1 MIQFK
6 YIMLNYICISLHIKL
21 ITLIGGDLYMKLAE
35 QIRKYRKNSG
45 LTQEA
50 LAEKLNTTRQS
61 VSKWEQGSLE
71 PNIQMLNNLAE
82 LFGVSLDKLVNGKDE
97 LEDTGNKVYTSAP
110 MNFWEF
116 AAKKW
121 WLIIII
127 ILIISGTLSQIF
139 G

>member
-1 MIQFK
+1 
-6 YIMLNYICISLHIKL
+6 MLNYICRSLHIEL
-21 ITLIGGDLYMKLAE
+21 ITLMGGDLYMRLAE

-71 PNIQMLNNLAE
+71 PNIQMLNNLAK
-82 LFGVSLDKLVNGKDE
+82 LFDVSLDNLVNGKDE
-97 LEDTGNKVYTSAP
+97 LEGTDDKFYTPAP

-127 ILIISGTLSQIF
+127 ILIIGGTLSQIF

>member
-1 MIQFK
+1 MR
-6 YIMLNYICISLHIKL
+6 LS
-21 ITLIGGDLYMKLAE
+21 E
-35 QIRKYRKNSG
+35 QIRKYRKSSG

-71 PNIQMLNNLAE
+71 PNIQMLNNLSK
-82 LFGVSLDKLVNGKDE
+82 LFDVSLDNLVNGKE
-97 LEDTGNKVYTSAP
+97 RLENTDNKDYTHVP
-110 MNFWEF
+110 MNIWEF
-116 AAKKW
+116 ASKKW

-127 ILIISGTLSQIF
+127 VLIIGGTLSQIF

>member
-1 MIQFK
+1 MI
-6 YIMLNYICISLHIKL
+6 
-21 ITLIGGDLYMKLAE
+21 LAE
-35 QIRKYRKNSG
+35 QIRKYRKSSG

-61 VSKWEQGSLE
+61 VSKWEQGVLE
-71 PNIQMLNNLAE
+71 PNIQTLNNLAE
-82 LFGVSLDKLVNGKDE
+82 LFGISLDILVNGKDDFE
-97 LEDTGNKVYTSAP
+97 NTEDKVYLSGS
-110 MNFWEF
+110 MSIWEF
-116 AAKKW
+116 AAQKW

>member
-1 MIQFK
+1 M
-6 YIMLNYICISLHIKL
+6 
-21 ITLIGGDLYMKLAE
+21 GGDLYMRLAE
-35 QIRKYRKNSG
+35 QIRKYRKSSG

-82 LFGVSLDKLVNGKDE
+82 LFGVSLDNLVNGKDG
-97 LEDTGNKVYTSAP
+97 LEDSDDKDYAHVP
-110 MNFWEF
+110 MNIWEF
-116 AAKKW
+116 ASKKW
-121 WLIIII
+121 WLIILIV
-127 ILIISGTLSQIF
+127 LIIGGTLSQIF

>member
-1 MIQFK
+1 
-6 YIMLNYICISLHIKL
+6 MLNYVCRSLHIEL
-21 ITLIGGDLYMKLAE
+21 ITLMGGDLYMRLAE
-35 QIRKYRKNSG
+35 QIRKYRKNYD

-127 ILIISGTLSQIF
+127 ILIIGGTLSQIF